1 MSAPSVAR
9 VSSSARGARVGK
21 ERYGHPVATAIEASA
36 LADSRTSRVSM
47 RSQPFVGRSTYS
59 TSLLDRPRSSFQRPS
74 GRRL

>member
-47 RSQPFVGRSTYS
+47 RSQPFAPTARGDALGTEPGPANYS
-59 TSLLDRPRSSFQRPS
+59 P
-74 GRRL
+74 